1 MQSVLKKWRSIFTLS
16 VNLYTK
22 PALYQVL
29 IQRRV
34 FSPVLHMSACEA
46 AYRGARFL

>member
-29 IQRRV
+29 MQRRAFV
-34 FSPVLHMSACEA
+34 IGIEFSRP
-46 AYRGARFL
+46 